1 MKRNLGLVFV
11 IFGVIMIVYALA
23 YHLIIAG
30 IPFVLLIIGGLLLVW
45 AGYGARIKRI
55 P

>member
-1 MKRNLGLVFV
+1 MNRNVRVVFV
-11 IFGVIMIVYALA
+11 IVGVVMIVYALFA
-23 YHLIIAG
+23 VRIIPG
-30 IPFVLLIIGGLLLVW
+30 IPFALLVIGGVLLIW

>member
-1 MKRNLGLVFV
+1 VNRKVRLIFLVFGVVMVVNALVMEHV
-11 IFGVIMIVYALA
+11 IP
-23 YHLIIAG
+23 G
-30 IPFVLLIIGGLLLVW
+30 IPFALLIIGGLLLVW

>member
-1 MKRNLGLVFV
+1 MNRRIGLVFV
-11 IFGVIMIVYALA
+11 IFGVVMIVYALA
-23 YHLIIAG
+23 DHLIIAG
-30 IPFVLLIIGGLLLVW
+30 IPFALLIIGGLMLVW